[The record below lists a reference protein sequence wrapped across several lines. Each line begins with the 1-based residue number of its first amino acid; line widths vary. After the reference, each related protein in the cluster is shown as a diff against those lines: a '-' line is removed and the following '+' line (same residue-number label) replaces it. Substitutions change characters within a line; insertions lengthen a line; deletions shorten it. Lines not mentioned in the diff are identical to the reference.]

1 MLQDRLLEDFKFQLF
16 NVGNPLFMDDMSLG
30 FGGQMDMDS
39 AAKVTSVSFSVPY
52 TTCAVNEVAY
62 SIFTWHVC

>member
-1 MLQDRLLEDFKFQLF
+1 MLQDKLLEDFKFQLF

-39 AAKVTSVSFSVPY
+39 AAKVTSG
-52 TTCAVNEVAY
+52 
-62 SIFTWHVC
+62 